1 MSEKK
6 PKAEAASD
14 AGADAAPKKKKP
26 IKMIGAIVGVMAIE
40 AGVLVA
46 VMGMTGPKQ
55 VEAKP
60 VEVHNP
66 DEDKTVEIEVVSDK
80 FQNLQTGR
88 VWVWDTSVF
97 VQVKAKHEELVGG
110 ILERRAAEIKEG
122 VGQIVSRAQHAQLRE
137 PERQTL
143 NRQITGYLN
152 ELLKDDAGH
161 PLFERVLIPRC
172 NGFSTD
178 F

>member
-1 MSEKK
+1 MADKK
-6 PKAEAASD
+6 PKAEAAP
-14 AGADAAPKKKKP
+14 DAADGAAKKKKP
-26 IKMIGAIVGVMAIE
+26 VKLIAAIGGVMALE
-40 AGVLVA
+40 AGVLVG
-46 VMGMTGPKQ
+46 VMGMTGPKK
-55 VEAKP
+55 VDAKP
-60 VEVHNP
+60 VEVHSP

-97 VQVKAKHEELVGG
+97 VQVKAKHEDQVNG
-110 ILERRAAEIKEG
+110 ILERRCAEIKEG
-122 VGQIVSRAQHAQLRE
+122 IGQIVSRAQHAQLRE

-161 PLFERVLIPRC
+161 ALFERVLIPKC

>member
-1 MSEKK
+1 MADKK
-6 PKAEAASD
+6 PKAEAAPEPS
-14 AGADAAPKKKKP
+14 ADGAPKKKKP
-26 IKMIGAIVGVMAIE
+26 IKLIGMIAGVMALE

-46 VMGMTGPKQ
+46 VMGMTGPKTVQ
-55 VEAKP
+55 AKP
-60 VEVHNP
+60 VEVHSP
-66 DEDKTVEIEVVSDK
+66 DEDKTLEIEVVSDK

-88 VWVWDTSVF
+88 VWVWDTSVY
-97 VQVKAKHEELVGG
+97 VQVMAKHEEQVGG

-122 VGQIVSRAQHAQLRE
+122 IGQIVSRAQHAQLRE

-161 PLFERVLIPRC
+161 ALFERVLIPKC

>member
-1 MSEKK
+1 MSDKK
-6 PKAEAASD
+6 PKAEAAPDSPE
-14 AGADAAPKKKKP
+14 AAPKKKKP
-26 IKMIGAIVGVMAIE
+26 IKLIGMIAGVMALE
-40 AGVLVA
+40 AV
-46 VMGMTGPKQ
+46 VMVVVTGATGPKK

-97 VQVKAKHEELVGG
+97 LQVKAKHQEQVGG

-161 PLFERVLIPRC
+161 ALFERVLIPKC

>member
-1 MSEKK
+1 MADKK
-6 PKAEAASD
+6 PKAEAAE
-14 AGADAAPKKKKP
+14 AGAEAAPKKKPP
-26 IKMIGAIVGVMAIE
+26 IKLIAIVGGVMALE
-40 AGVLVA
+40 AGVLIA
-46 VMGMTGPKQ
+46 VMGMTGPKT

-60 VEVHNP
+60 VEVHSP
-66 DEDKTVEIEVVSDK
+66 EDDKTVEIEVVSDK

-97 VQVKAKHEELVGG
+97 VQVKAKHEEQVNGQ
-110 ILERRAAEIKEG
+110 LERRAAEIKEG
-122 VGQIVSRAQHAQLRE
+122 IGQIISRAQHAQLRE